1 MSQASPPDP
10 NPDPPVKDTS
20 VKDTSVKDPSAQEAP
35 EEAPSKDSSAEGS
48 PAGKRLLRMARP
60 RATKA
65 NALAALLAVLLGF
78 AVATQVRQNQ
88 TLGLESLRQSELVN
102 ILDNT
107 TLRSSRLDQ
116 EARELQA
123 TRDQLVSGSTSGA
136 AALKAAQER
145 LDALR
150 ILAGTSRAHG
160 PGIRMTIADPG
171 DKVTAPLLLDAIQE
185 LRDAG
190 AEAIQVNNI
199 RIVASTHFNQGAS
212 GVEIDNKSVTGPY
225 TITAIGD
232 PATMSSA
239 MEIPGGLSENA
250 RQLGATITIDQSK
263 DLTVGALH
271 TPVAPRYARPVPV
284 PAPTSAP

>member
-1 MSQASPPDP
+1 MSQAKPPDP
-10 NPDPPVKDTS
+10 APG
-20 VKDTSVKDPSAQEAP
+20 DPSP
-35 EEAPSKDSSAEGS
+35 GR
-48 PAGKRLLRMARP
+48 RLLQMARP

-65 NALAALLAVLLGF
+65 NALAALLAILLGF

-88 TLGLESLRQSELVN
+88 SLGLESLRQSELVN
-102 ILDNT
+102 ILDNA
-107 TLRSSRLDQ
+107 TLRERTLDQ
-116 EARELQA
+116 TARELQA
-123 TRDQLVSGSTSGA
+123 TRDQLVSGSTGGA

-150 ILAGTSRAHG
+150 ILAGTARASG
-160 PGIRMTIADPG
+160 PGIRMTISDPG
-171 DKVTAPLLLDAIQE
+171 AKVTSPVLLDSVQE

-199 RIVASTHFNQGAS
+199 RIVASSHFNQGPS
-212 GVEIDNKSVTGPY
+212 GIEIDGRSVAPPY

-239 MEIPGGLSENA
+239 MEIPGGLSENV
-250 RQLGATITIDQSK
+250 RQLGATITITQSK

-271 TPVAPRYARPVPV
+271 PLSAPRYARPVPQ